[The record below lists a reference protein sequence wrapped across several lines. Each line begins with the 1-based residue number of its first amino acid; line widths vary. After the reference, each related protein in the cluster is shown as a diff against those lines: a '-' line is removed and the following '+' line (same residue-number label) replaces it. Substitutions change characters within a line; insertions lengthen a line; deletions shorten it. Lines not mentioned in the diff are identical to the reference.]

1 MSALGHKQTLGHL
14 SRHVRFTPESGHS
27 SERSTCLLCANSGHC
42 TTPALCEVATERHAG
57 LLPVG
62 FRDLADQLGPVHIE
76 RPIDRAGLG
85 PTVVFE
91 DFDHEGRVV

>member
-1 MSALGHKQTLGHL
+1 MATIPGISALWVISGHRFRSESCPLYPRKADIAQ
-14 SRHVRFTPESGHS
+14 RQHVRSGYG
-27 SERSTCLLCANSGHC
+27 AD
-42 TTPALCEVATERHAG
+42 RHAG